1 MRLGHLLKLAARSAW
16 NRRGTLCLIVLSVA
30 LSTMLLLGI
39 ERIRGQARESFAQS
53 ISGTDLIVGARGSG
67 TQLMLYAIFHLGGAT
82 NNMGWKSAERLARHA
97 DVAWAVPLSLGD
109 SHKGHPVIAT
119 TEDYFTRYA
128 YRRGQHLRFAQGRA
142 FAEIF
147 DVVLGSE
154 TAKSLNYALGV
165 RITLSHGASGTGL
178 TEHADKPFTVVGIL
192 SPTGTPIDRSLYI
205 SLPAMEAIHLDWE
218 GGAPIPGFRVTP
230 EQVRKFNLEPK
241 SVTALLLGLK
251 SRGRVFAL
259 QRIIAA
265 DREEALMAVLPGVA
279 LDELWRMVNMGE
291 QALLLISLLV
301 MATGLAGLASAIL
314 AGLGERRRELAIL
327 RSVGA
332 CPEDILLLLSFEG
345 LLVMLSGVVLGMLV
359 LAALMSAVAP
369 AIADACGILLY
380 VSLPDSKEWLL
391 VAGIMAAGFCASLL
405 PALRAYRMSLSDGLT
420 LNT

>member
-1 MRLGHLLKLAARSAW
+1 
-16 NRRGTLCLIVLSVA
+16 
-30 LSTMLLLGI
+30 
-39 ERIRGQARESFAQS
+39 
-53 ISGTDLIVGARGSG
+53 
-67 TQLMLYAIFHLGGAT
+67 
-82 NNMGWKSAERLARHA
+82 
-97 DVAWAVPLSLGD
+97 
-109 SHKGHPVIAT
+109 
-119 TEDYFTRYA
+119 
-128 YRRGQHLRFAQGRA
+128 
-142 FAEIF
+142 
-147 DVVLGSE
+147 
-154 TAKSLNYALGV
+154 
-165 RITLSHGASGTGL
+165 
-178 TEHADKPFTVVGIL
+178 
-192 SPTGTPIDRSLYI
+192 
-205 SLPAMEAIHLDWE
+205 MEAIHLDWE

-241 SVTALLLGLK
+241 NVTALLLGLK

-259 QRIIAA
+259 QRMIAA
-265 DREEALMAVLPGVA
+265 DREEALTAVLPGVA

-301 MATGLAGLASAIL
+301 VATGLAGLASAIL

-332 CPEDILLLLSFEG
+332 CPGDILLLLSFEG
-345 LLVMLSGVVLGMLV
+345 LLFMLSGVVLGMLA

-369 AIADACGILLY
+369 AVADACGILLY